1 MVYDFNTGRLDNFA
15 WASIIDPLSNLFGS
29 GLDKINDTK
38 HTIADM
44 WKEYQDTRQ
53 AQAQALALQKQ
64 LEAQKLQAQQL
75 AATQREKQK
84 QMLIIG
90 GIVAVAIIV
99 ILLIV
104 LNR

>member
-1 MVYDFNTGRLDNFA
+1 MVYDFNTNQIDNFA
-15 WASIIDPLSNLFGS
+15 WASLIGPISNLLNG
-29 GLDKINDTK
+29 GLGKINDTK
-38 HTIADM
+38 HSIENM
-44 WKEYQDTRQ
+44 WKEYQDTKQ

-64 LEAQKLQAQQL
+64 LEVERLQAQRI
-75 AATQREKQK
+75 AAKQK
-84 QMLIIG
+84 QNQTLLIG

>member
-1 MVYDFNTGRLDNFA
+1 MVYDFNTGSIDNFG
-15 WASIIDPLSNLFGS
+15 WEMLVEPLSNILGS

-44 WKEYQDTRQ
+44 WQEYNDRKK
-53 AQAQALALQKQ
+53 AEAEALAMRKQ
-64 LEAQKLQAQQL
+64 AEAQ
-75 AATQREKQK
+75 QRLIGAKQK
-84 QMLIIG
+84 KQQMLIIG